1 MGMLVLDP
9 DFFGLYLLDSVEVD
23 SDPLIF
29 KEF

>member
-9 DFFGLYLLDSVEVD
+9 DFFGLYFLDSVEVD
-23 SDPLIF
+23 SDLLIF